1 MGNNLEVR
9 THHPCCTNQPWNGC
23 KCVPPASRVEGG
35 STPEYRCNPSGPLKR
50 WPPVLSR
57 HLVHSIKSPSCV
69 HKDDKTVLQKIP
81 RRICGEIRA
90 ENDQE
95 AEGWGIYYEEGPNL
109 LWVAV
114 LTTLVGI
121 NHSSAFWHSV
131 GHAQERSAG
140 CIWSQWIC
148 WHRVRSGCAI
158 ARLVPKFMI
167 STLINVLVLK
177 LDISSSRGMSR
188 LSHAAVCLI
197 PLHIIRSSKIPRV
210 GYMLL
215 VSSRPQKQLKPS
227 T

>member
-1 MGNNLEVR
+1 MAARTVSSPSTFDKEPFVR
-9 THHPCCTNQPWNGC
+9 SQRRQDS
-23 KCVPPASRVEGG
+23 PPEDTSADLWR
-35 STPEYRCNPSGPLKR
+35 NPSGKR
-50 WPPVLSR
+50 SR
-57 HLVHSIKSPSCV
+57 SRRVGHLLRGRPKSSLGCCS
-69 HKDDKTVLQKIP
+69 DNT
-81 RRICGEIRA
+81 G
-90 ENDQE
+90 
-95 AEGWGIYYEEGPNL
+95 
-109 LWVAV
+109 
-114 LTTLVGI
+114 GI

-215 VSSRPQKQLKPS
+215 VSSTPQKQLKPS